1 MQYLAAVSI
10 WSTENSN
17 SPQNQAPSMA
27 EQSRW
32 GHFFPHSNNDWVYV
46 ASVLG
51 EPLRD
56 VESPF
61 LVLTISGLGEA
72 CEMAQWVKMLAM

>member
-1 MQYLAAVSI
+1 MQYLAAVPV

-17 SPQNQAPSMA
+17 RPQNQAPSKLNKA
-27 EQSRW
+27 D
-32 GHFFPHSNNDWVYV
+32 GDIFFPHSNNDWVYV

-61 LVLTISGLGEA
+61 LVLTISGL
-72 CEMAQWVKMLAM
+72 

>member
-1 MQYLAAVSI
+1 MQYLAAVSV
-10 WSTENSN
+10 WETENSN
-17 SPQNQAPSMA
+17 TPQKSGSIGDRTKQMGTFSPHITTMIVL
-27 EQSRW
+27 
-32 GHFFPHSNNDWVYV
+32 WVYV

-61 LVLTISGLGEA
+61 LVLTVSGL
-72 CEMAQWVKMLAM
+72 

>member
-1 MQYLAAVSI
+1 MQYLAAVSV
-10 WSTENSN
+10 WKTENSN
-17 SPQNQAPSMA
+17 TPQKSGSIGGRTKQM
-27 EQSRW
+27 
-32 GHFFPHSNNDWVYV
+32 GTFFFLHITTMIVLWVSV

-61 LVLTISGLGEA
+61 LVLTISGL
-72 CEMAQWVKMLAM
+72 